1 MFAFSLFAA
10 AGFAVDWEDDI
21 ALAFFGVG
29 FKTVFGRVRDVP
41 FVSSFAVEVEFS
53 DDFVAVDVPLFPSR
67 LFPSAV
73 VGAMATVNDCEEQAM
88 SFMTSWLWIV
98 HGAHGVLGVEGV
110 LSIASSLFRMFPTK
124 VSNV

>member
-1 MFAFSLFAA
+1 MFAFSLFAE
-10 AGFAVDWEDDI
+10 AGFAVEWEDDI

-53 DDFVAVDVPLFPSR
+53 DDFVAVDVPLFPS
-67 LFPSAV
+67 AV
-73 VGAMATVNDCEEQAM
+73 VCSMATVNDCEEQAM

-98 HGAHGVLGVEGV
+98 HGAHGVPRLVLGWRG
-110 LSIASSLFRMFPTK
+110 F
-124 VSNV
+124 